1 MNLDSFAQ
9 TLGDRLRTY
18 RERAGLTQS
27 DVADMLNITAQAYS
41 HYETGRRATSND
53 NFYRIAQLYHTSME
67 NLLTGEQDSSLQ
79 LVQQISDLPQED
91 QEDVEQFIRFLQA
104 RHLY

>member
-1 MNLDSFAQ
+1 MDLDSLAQ

-41 HYETGRRATSND
+41 HYETGRRAPSPD
-53 NFYRIAQLYHTSME
+53 NFYRIAQIYHTSME
-67 NLLTGEQDSSLQ
+67 YLLTGEQDSSLQ
-79 LVQQISDLPQED
+79 LVQQISALPQED
-91 QEDVEQFIRFLQA
+91 QEDVEQFIRFLQS

>member
-41 HYETGRRATSND
+41 HYETGRRAPSPD
-53 NFYRIAQLYHTSME
+53 NFYRIAQIYHTSME
-67 NLLTGEQDSSLQ
+67 YLLTGEQDSSLQ
-79 LVQQISDLPQED
+79 LVQQIVD
-91 QEDVEQFIRFLQA
+91 DVTTMVSMNETQGIEASTL
-104 RHLY
+104 LVG